1 MQRLQRY
8 FQQSWAELQ
17 KVVWPTRE
25 QATRLTIAVIIF
37 SLVLAAF
44 IGVVD
49 YIYTTGLQT
58 LIFKG

>member
-8 FQQSWAELQ
+8 LQQSWAELQ
-17 KVVWPTRE
+17 KVVWPTRDN
-25 QATRLTIAVIIF
+25 AIRLTVAVVIF
-37 SLVLAAF
+37 SLILATF

>member
-8 FQQSWAELQ
+8 FQQSWMELQ
-17 KVVWPTRE
+17 KVVWPSRE
-25 QATRLTIAVIIF
+25 QAMRLTIAVIVF